1 MIGFSLLFSCL
12 FVGVGNRVY
21 DFRLPLEERAVV
33 VGTEY
38 HFGGVRSSGWTEL
51 TVRRED
57 GTKEAL
63 SDSTIYAAVETGDTV
78 ILKTHAGLFGIGY
91 YTAECS

>member
-1 MIGFSLLFSCL
+1 M
-12 FVGVGNRVY
+12 
-21 DFRLPLEERAVV
+21 

-57 GTKEAL
+57 GTKETL